1 MSVGTSQ
8 AWRNPLRC
16 RDARNIFKSLNSWI
30 VNYFDCVWSL
40 KQFLAL
46 KVQMKT
52 LKYNFHM
59 FAVGYIALQCV
70 KFSFILRKTT
80 QYVRISIILLLSETV
95 YFGFE
100 CFAISKPS
108 LFFWKYNIKHLS
120 VITQLGSCMRGNKR
134 GIICSFVID
143 IKTKK
148 IQQLWSTD
156 PFSFIQPV
164 HAFFFFPK

>member
-1 MSVGTSQ
+1 MEISCDRRVNFFSLSRLTTYGMSVGTSQ

-70 KFSFILRKTT
+70 KFSVILRKTT
-80 QYVRISIILLLSETV
+80 QYVIIWLFCCYQKPYILGLNALQYRNLRCFFESII
-95 YFGFE
+95 
-100 CFAISKPS
+100 
-108 LFFWKYNIKHLS
+108 
-120 VITQLGSCMRGNKR
+120 
-134 GIICSFVID
+134 
-143 IKTKK
+143 
-148 IQQLWSTD
+148 
-156 PFSFIQPV
+156 
-164 HAFFFFPK
+164 